1 MTAGAE
7 AGKTTDRGTTVRTA
21 DARVDR
27 VRFGRRF
34 ARFGFSTLGRRI
46 VILNVAALIVLV
58 SGILFLNQFRAGLI
72 DSRVQSLLTQG
83 EIIAGAISTAA
94 AINTDAIIVDP
105 DKLLEQQAR
114 QNPPPTAD
122 RAKNLDFPINPER
135 AAQVL
140 RRLVSPTRTRAR
152 IFDREGVLLVDS
164 RNLHGSSQVLSF
176 DPPAPAQ
183 TKKFS
188 VSRWWSRAIRW
199 VFSRGLPLQK
209 ELGAENG
216 KGYREVVAALSGAAV
231 SVVRVNTKGEMIV
244 SVAVPIQRFRSV
256 LGALVL
262 STRGGEIDAIVRAE
276 RAAIF
281 RLFLVAAAVTALF
294 SFLLAG
300 TIAGPMRRLAQA
312 AESVRRAGT
321 RTRVEIPDY
330 TTRKDEIGHLSGALR
345 DMTDALYNRIAAIE
359 SFAADVAHELKNPLT
374 SLRSATETLS
384 LVRDKA
390 SRDRLIEIVQQ
401 DVRRLD
407 RLISDISDASRLD
420 AELAREEAQKVDLIQ
435 LLETVMSVANEMPS
449 KRRIEVKL
457 DIKKA
462 PTGPDAFMILG
473 HDSRLGQVIVNL
485 LDNAR
490 SFSPDGGEVRIAA
503 RRLASDVEI
512 RIEDDG
518 VGIRP
523 ESLDKIFDR
532 FHTDRP
538 EDEQFGENSGLG
550 LSISRQII
558 EAHGGRI
565 RAENRY
571 ATRNGKTRGKGRK
584 ILGARFV
591 ITLPAAV
598 NQQTGRTGRRSRNPQ
613 ERDGVRR

>member
-1 MTAGAE
+1 
-7 AGKTTDRGTTVRTA
+7 
-21 DARVDR
+21 
-27 VRFGRRF
+27 
-34 ARFGFSTLGRRI
+34 
-46 VILNVAALIVLV
+46 
-58 SGILFLNQFRAGLI
+58 
-72 DSRVQSLLTQG
+72 
-83 EIIAGAISTAA
+83 
-94 AINTDAIIVDP
+94 
-105 DKLLEQQAR
+105 
-114 QNPPPTAD
+114 
-122 RAKNLDFPINPER
+122 
-135 AAQVL
+135 
-140 RRLVSPTRTRAR
+140 
-152 IFDREGVLLVDS
+152 
-164 RNLHGSSQVLSF
+164 
-176 DPPAPAQ
+176 
-183 TKKFS
+183 
-188 VSRWWSRAIRW
+188 